1 MVMVI
6 IFLII
11 TTTAPVITQSSHWT
25 RHYSKYFLYFS
36 PFILT
41 VSQMR

>member
-6 IFLII
+6 IFLI
-11 TTTAPVITQSSHWT
+11 TTATAPVITVLTVDQT
-25 RHYSKYFLYFS
+25 LFQVLFLYFS